1 MPRLLKRPE
10 VETDF
15 DEIWWYIAQDSPVNA
30 DKFLDQI
37 QEKSLLVANFPNMG
51 ENRDELLKGL
61 RSFPVGRY
69 LVFYFPLPDGID
81 IVRVIH
87 GSRNIEDIFG

>member
-10 VETDF
+10 VYTDLE
-15 DEIWWYIAQDSPVNA
+15 EIWWYIAQDSPANA
-30 DKFLDQI
+30 DQLLDQI
-37 QEKSLLVANFPNMG
+37 QEKSLLIANFPNMG
-51 ENRDELLKGL
+51 ENRDELLRGL

-81 IVRVIH
+81 IVRVFH
-87 GSRNIEDIFG
+87 GSRDLESLFS

>member
-10 VETDF
+10 VETDL
-15 DEIWWYIAQDSPVNA
+15 DEIWWYIAQDSPANA

-37 QEKSLLVANFPNMG
+37 QEKSLLVSNFPSMG
-51 ENRDELLKGL
+51 ENRDELLRGL
-61 RSFPVGRY
+61 RSFPVGKY

-87 GSRNIEDIFG
+87 GSRNYEPLFH